1 MHTTTTARVRRF
13 IQSGWWR
20 MVTGIAMVVCYKYA
34 LKGIAW
40 DALSRTLQ
48 AWRWFDIGTLVVLN
62 FLILAA
68 MCWRWH
74 RIVACMGFAVAFYRL
89 MLYRIGGN
97 AISMLTPGPQF
108 GGEPFQAH
116 WLSRN
121 DNMPLP
127 DALASVTTDRLLE
140 TMANIAFI
148 LASGVYLATQGIY
161 LHAWHGPVMIAMC
174 PALLVLAA
182 LTAAYARSKQPLSQM
197 GRLLADRWIKTD
209 ALKKMIAPIGCCE
222 ERVGT
227 VLRQPASV
235 LCLYGAAA
243 VALAILMA
251 GELWLIYAAMGAT
264 LTPAQLIVVA
274 AMARLALWTPL
285 PGALGAL
292 EVSQLVALTTL
303 GLDPVIAVAAC
314 VVMRA
319 RDLILVGLGTG
330 LTMIWLAKFSRSP
343 WKKSV
348 FKPESLKSNG
358 IVDDASASNSKYP

>member
-1 MHTTTTARVRRF
+1 MTARVRCF

-20 MVTGIAMVVCYKYA
+20 MVAGVAMLVCYKYA

-40 DALSRTLQ
+40 DALSRILQ
-48 AWRWFDIGTLVVLN
+48 TWRWFDIGALVVLN

-97 AISMLTPGPQF
+97 AISMLTPGPRF

-121 DNMPLP
+121 DNMPQP
-127 DALASVTTDRLLE
+127 EALASVTTDRLLE
-140 TMANIAFI
+140 AMANIAFI
-148 LASGVYLATQGIY
+148 LASGLYLATQGIY

-174 PALLVLAA
+174 LALLILAA
-182 LTAAYARSKQPLSQM
+182 LAAAYVRSKQPLSQM
-197 GRLLADRWIKTD
+197 GRFLADRWIKTD
-209 ALKKMIAPIGCCE
+209 ALKKMIALIGCCE

-235 LCLYGAAA
+235 LCLYGVAA
-243 VALAILMA
+243 VCLAILVA
-251 GELWLIYAAMGAT
+251 GELWLIYAAMGAI
-264 LTPAQLIVVA
+264 LAPAQLIVVA
-274 AMARLALWTPL
+274 ATARLALWTPL

-292 EVSQLVALTTL
+292 EVSQMVALTIL
-303 GLDPVIAVAAC
+303 GLDPVIAMAAC
-314 VVMRA
+314 VIMRI
-319 RDLILVGLGTG
+319 RDLVLVGFGTG
-330 LTMIWLAKFSRSP
+330 LTMMWLAKFSRSP
-343 WKKSV
+343 VEKRR
-348 FKPESLKSNG
+348 F
-358 IVDDASASNSKYP
+358 